1 MIKQEI
7 LQAEAQAIQSFYRLL
22 PGELTKS
29 SEKPLGKLL
38 IANNLSGSIVGKL
51 LNVTSNLKLTEHYGS
66 RGGLT
71 YKRSKDNLSI
81 SEAIQ
86 VVDAIHLQPGLANL
100 TILRST
106 RIKPQQL
113 KPPVIES
120 DKPKPKSEEPKIEGE
135 FGKYYFFITA
145 DKTIGFGR
153 LETIQAVFDED
164 TIIEYRYEILHKG
177 KSYITEKLYQSVIEA
192 SQSIIL

>member
-1 MIKQEI
+1 MIEQEI
-7 LQAEAQAIQSFYRLL
+7 LQAEAQAIQEVYRLL

-51 LNVTSNLKLTEHYGS
+51 LNVTSHLKLTEHHGS

-71 YKRSKDNLSI
+71 YKRSKDSISI

-86 VVDAIHLQPGLANL
+86 VADAIHLQPGLANL

-106 RIKPQQL
+106 RIKPQKL
-113 KPPVIES
+113 KPVVIES
-120 DKPKPKSEEPKIEGE
+120 DKPKTEEPKIEGE

-153 LETIQAVFDED
+153 LETIQAVFNED
-164 TIIEYRYEILHKG
+164 TIIGYRYEILHKG